1 MEIFRGKASL
11 GGIGKGT
18 ICYIKENIA
27 EVRKSPV
34 TDIAGEQARYLEA
47 IEAVDE
53 ELRMLYLQA
62 KELLGEAEAEIFRAQ
77 SFLIKDEHYTEKVLQ
92 LIAGQQVN
100 AEFAVHQ
107 VGSELE
113 QRLRGLADET
123 LAERAQDVAALTE
136 RLLTGIRKSEKNVRE
151 LPLPKDTP
159 IILAAEKMSPGDFL
173 ELTKYAIQ
181 GLVLRQGGVYSHTAI
196 LASGMGLPFLTGVP
210 VSENWEGKPAIVD
223 APSKALYIEPENGL
237 DDVTAPILERKEY
250 PMGVMANVGTLQ
262 DVKLA
267 KEFGAQ
273 GIGLVRSEIFFLG
286 MDRMPTEEEQVHFY
300 REILQE
306 MGDRE
311 VIIRTLDLGEDK
323 QLPYLPAFREGEQKK
338 ALQYPK
344 LIKAQLRALY
354 MAGVYGNL
362 KIMYPM
368 LQSPEELIQL
378 RAMEEEVKRMLQR
391 EGRPYKQEVPVG
403 VMIETP
409 QAAQCSD
416 KLAEMAAFFSIGTN
430 DLMQYTYGFDRETDH
445 IRKEGDKSRLWEHIR
460 ITIENAHKK
469 GIPVGVCGE
478 LATDPVSISKFAK
491 MNVDYVSVSPH
502 FLKGIF

>member
-1 MEIFRGKASL
+1 MEIFRGKGSL
-11 GGIGKGT
+11 GGIGKGM
-18 ICYIKENIA
+18 ICYVKENIA
-27 EVRKSPV
+27 EVVKAPV
-34 TDIAGEQARYLEA
+34 TDIAGEQARYLKA

-53 ELRMLYLQA
+53 ELRVLYLQA
-62 KELLGEAEAEIFRAQ
+62 KELLGEAEAEIFHAQ
-77 SFLIKDEHYTEKVLQ
+77 SFLLKDEHYTQKVLQ
-92 LIAGQQVN
+92 LIADLQVN

-113 QRLRGLADET
+113 ERLRGIADEN

-136 RLLTGIRKSEKNVRE
+136 RLLVGIRKRESLVRE
-151 LPLPKDTP
+151 LPLSKDIP
-159 IILAAEKMSPGDFL
+159 LILVAEKMSPGYFL
-173 ELTKYAIQ
+173 ELTKYSIR
-181 GLVLRQGGVYSHTAI
+181 GLVLGQGGVYSHTAI
-196 LASGMGLPFLTGVP
+196 LASGMGVPFLTGVP
-210 VSENWEGKPAIVD
+210 VSEEWEGKQAVVD
-223 APSKALYIEPENGL
+223 APSKALYMEPEDGL
-237 DDVTAPILERKEY
+237 DDVQMPVFERKEY
-250 PMGVMANVGTLQ
+250 PMEVMANVGTLQ

-267 KEFGAQ
+267 KEFGVQ

-323 QLPYLPAFREGEQKK
+323 QLPYLPPLREQEQKK

-354 MAGVYGNL
+354 LASIYGNL

-368 LQSPEELIQL
+368 IQSPEELRWL
-378 RAMEEEVKRMLQR
+378 RAMEEEVKRELQG
-391 EGRPYKQEVPVG
+391 EGHPYKQEVPVG

-416 KLAEMAAFFSIGTN
+416 ELAEMVAFFSIGTN

-445 IRKEGDKSRLWEHIR
+445 IREEGDKSRLWGHIR
-460 ITIENAHKK
+460 ATIENAHKK

-478 LATDPVSISKFAK
+478 LATDPVWISKLAE